1 MRCML
6 NGGHNRQTSMVWRSV
21 GDTHE
26 PKPFKVWAP
35 KALAMIGSPADTVE
49 DRSIVV
55 HLKRKLKT
63 TKSRVS
69 TNDARHSFTP
79 FSVCWRG
86 GMRITRSACAV
97 ATQKCQRPLTTEH
110 RIMYAPYAPSQTLWA
125 VIGQNF
131 QTGVRWAGTG
141 ARRSAAGVKRC
152 NAVA

>member
-1 MRCML
+1 ML

-63 TKSRVS
+63 DKTEGFNERRKAELHPIQRMLARWYEDNQIGLRSCDPVVPEAL
-69 TNDARHSFTP
+69 NDRAQDNVRALCAIAD
-79 FSVCWRG
+79 VVG
-86 GMRITRSACAV
+86 GHC
-97 ATQKCQRPLTTEH
+97 QKLSDRLLWSWHRCVKKRNRCQT
-110 RIMYAPYAPSQTLWA
+110 
-125 VIGQNF
+125 V
-131 QTGVRWAGTG
+131 
-141 ARRSAAGVKRC
+141 
-152 NAVA
+152 

>member
-1 MRCML
+1 ML

-63 TKSRVS
+63 DKIEGFNERRKAELHPIQRMLARWYEDNQISLRSCDPEVPEALNDRAQDNVRALCAIADVVGGHWPETLRQAFVGWHRRVKKRSR
-69 TNDARHSFTP
+69 
-79 FSVCWRG
+79 
-86 GMRITRSACAV
+86 
-97 ATQKCQRPLTTEH
+97 CQT
-110 RIMYAPYAPSQTLWA
+110 
-125 VIGQNF
+125 V
-131 QTGVRWAGTG
+131 
-141 ARRSAAGVKRC
+141 
-152 NAVA
+152 